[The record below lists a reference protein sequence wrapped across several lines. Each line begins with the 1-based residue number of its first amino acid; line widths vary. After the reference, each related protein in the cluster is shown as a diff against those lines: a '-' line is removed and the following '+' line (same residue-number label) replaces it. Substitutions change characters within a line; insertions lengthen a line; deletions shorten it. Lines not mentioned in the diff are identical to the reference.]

1 MWSRFLKSAALATTN
16 HRKPEKVSDGI
27 GTQVKAQMIDKCRM
41 KMILRE
47 LYNVRDPPQSKDRK
61 NSRRDTVAL

>member
-1 MWSRFLKSAALATTN
+1 MWRKPLNSAALAITT
-16 HRKPEKVSDGI
+16 HRKPEKVSDGP
-27 GTQVKAQMIDKCRM
+27 GTQVKAQMIEKCKM

-47 LYNVRDPPQSKDRK
+47 LYNVRDLPRSEDGK